1 MMLLP
6 YQEHHLIKM
15 FVKHIPFTPKRTKVH
30 ADQEIELQQIAATYG
45 FAPNIHDVKKFPNRY
60 EITMDKIDS
69 PCLAD
74 VYGDDPKNIPKHI
87 WKEIYN
93 ILVILYEREGIEYI
107 DITSYNFIE
116 HNNKVYI
123 IDFGDA
129 LYTKEGHIN
138 WFLKEFLDGDYGW
151 NPDFA

>member
-1 MMLLP
+1 
-6 YQEHHLIKM
+6 
-15 FVKHIPFTPKRTKVH
+15 
-30 ADQEIELQQIAATYG
+30 
-45 FAPNIHDVKKFPNRY
+45 
-60 EITMDKIDS
+60 MDRLDA

-74 VYGDDPKNIPKHI
+74 VYGDDPKQIPKRI
-87 WKEIYN
+87 WQEIHN
-93 ILVILYEREGIEYI
+93 ILIILYEREGIEYI

-116 HNNKVYI
+116 YKNKIYI

-138 WFLKEFLDGDYGW
+138 WFLKEFLQGDYGW